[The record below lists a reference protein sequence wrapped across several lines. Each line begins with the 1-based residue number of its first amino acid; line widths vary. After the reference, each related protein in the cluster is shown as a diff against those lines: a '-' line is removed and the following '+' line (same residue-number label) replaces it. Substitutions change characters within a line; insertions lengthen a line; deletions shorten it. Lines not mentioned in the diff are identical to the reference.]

1 MESYLYKSGIK
12 KIEYYLK
19 KYNLLDLKISKLVD
33 ETDNQDYKQTYNI
46 WLKNKSS
53 SLEDEAIRNI
63 ELEQR
68 IYKVRKWQKLINF
81 VLNQYKSKD
90 KEKYKFICLK
100 YFKKLTPIK
109 IKEIM
114 NLDFNKQEKLRF
126 EILNYM
132 LVVAIKKNMLRGLW
146 NEKNNNYNIH
156 NNLYNCFV
164 YNWVFIIKRLF

>member
-19 KYNLLDLKISKLVD
+19 KYNLLELKISKLVD
-33 ETDNQDYKQTYNI
+33 ETDNRDYKQTYNI
-46 WLKNKSS
+46 WIKNKSS

-68 IYKVRKWQKLINF
+68 IYKVRKWQKLINL
-81 VLNQYKSKD
+81 VLNQYKIKD

-114 NLDFNKQEKLRF
+114 NLDFNKQEDLRL
-126 EILNYM
+126 EILNYI
-132 LVVAIKKNMLRGLW
+132 LAVAIKKNMLK
-146 NEKNNNYNIH
+146 E
-156 NNLYNCFV
+156 V
-164 YNWVFIIKRLF
+164 

>member
-63 ELEQR
+63 ELEQK
-68 IYKVRKWQKLINF
+68 IYKVRKWQKLINL
-81 VLNQYKSKD
+81 VLNQYKIKD
-90 KEKYKFICLK
+90 EEKYKFICLK

-114 NLDFNKQEKLRF
+114 NLDFNEQEDLRL
-126 EILNYM
+126 EILNYI
-132 LVVAIKKNMLRGLW
+132 LAVAIKKNMLR
-146 NEKNNNYNIH
+146 E
-156 NNLYNCFV
+156 V
-164 YNWVFIIKRLF
+164 

>member
-19 KYNLLDLKISKLVD
+19 KYNLLELKISKLVD
-33 ETDNQDYKQTYNI
+33 ETDNRDYKQTYNI
-46 WLKNKSS
+46 WIKNKSS

-68 IYKVRKWQKLINF
+68 IYKVRKWQKLISL
-81 VLNQYKSKD
+81 VLNQYKIKD

-114 NLDFNKQEKLRF
+114 NLDFNKQEDLRL
-126 EILNYM
+126 EILNYI
-132 LVVAIKKNMLRGLW
+132 LAVAIKKNMLR
-146 NEKNNNYNIH
+146 E
-156 NNLYNCFV
+156 V
-164 YNWVFIIKRLF
+164 

>member
-19 KYNLLDLKISKLVD
+19 KYNLLELKISKLVD

-46 WLKNKSS
+46 WIKNKSS

-68 IYKVRKWQKLINF
+68 IYKVRKWQKLISL
-81 VLNQYKSKD
+81 VLNQYKIKD

-114 NLDFNKQEKLRF
+114 NLDFNKQEDLRL
-126 EILNYM
+126 EMLNYI
-132 LVVAIKKNMLRGLW
+132 LAVAIKKNMLR
-146 NEKNNNYNIH
+146 E
-156 NNLYNCFV
+156 V
-164 YNWVFIIKRLF
+164 

>member
-19 KYNLLDLKISKLVD
+19 KYNLLELKISKLVD

-46 WLKNKSS
+46 WIKNKSS

-68 IYKVRKWQKLINF
+68 IYKVRKWQKLISL
-81 VLNQYKSKD
+81 VLNQYKIKD
-90 KEKYKFICLK
+90 KGKYKFICLK

-114 NLDFNKQEKLRF
+114 NLDFNKQEDLRL
-126 EILNYM
+126 EILNYI
-132 LVVAIKKNMLRGLW
+132 LAVAIKKNMLR
-146 NEKNNNYNIH
+146 E
-156 NNLYNCFV
+156 V
-164 YNWVFIIKRLF
+164 

>member
-19 KYNLLDLKISKLVD
+19 KYNLLELKISKLVD

-68 IYKVRKWQKLINF
+68 IYKVRKWQKLIDF

-100 YFKKLTPIK
+100 YFNKLTPIK

-114 NLDFNKQEKLRF
+114 NLDFNKQEDLRL

-132 LVVAIKKNMLRGLW
+132 LAVAIKKNMLK
-146 NEKNNNYNIH
+146 E
-156 NNLYNCFV
+156 V
-164 YNWVFIIKRLF
+164 